1 MNAFIEIHG
10 QGTFPNIKVSLKE
23 FVVTLK
29 SELKQENVPVESIR
43 LNGGAASHVVGARQM
58 IDDIGYND
66 LDLIFTL
73 GSDQEMVFDKVR
85 QRLYATLRKLLPV
98 NGDSQI
104 DQLSDT
110 IIDDGYVQKMVK
122 VSNNNDCWSLI
133 SLYNNDGENVEV
145 KFVHRMKRQY
155 EFSVD
160 SFQIEL
166 DSLLSYYESNS
177 DKSLTFT
184 DDFFLT
190 VMAESKYGKFDEALF
205 HLNNKLVATLRPEEI
220 RGGGL
225 LKYCNLLLN
234 GYHIADSDIKN
245 MQRYM
250 CSRFFIDFPDA
261 NSQQNKLSSYIRTH
275 LKKAPKSLR
284 GHLSKQTT
292 GLNNSQ
298 TGCGDA
304 AESSGS
310 SSNEDNKENVTECN
324 ASNAGTPTQQPP
336 SQAVKEKEKVDD
348 GSLECYRMNFLKIV
362 RNVIDYSTVCLMNIE
377 RACTLNL
384 LDSMICDLYRSFV
397 LKREGK
403 FPFEGNDSGYFGS
416 ENSSISNSLPSPS
429 HFSRSSSP
437 SNFSINGATTSTAS
451 RSSSPA
457 SAAFNISTSRL
468 QTPVD
473 LAMTTNGFL
482 HPFAMGI
489 HFTTPQVFHPFA
501 NLHNVSMMQNSGNV
515 SASRNGGGNGHHG
528 VGGFGGQHHNQSQLH
543 NHCAQNSLTS
553 HNGGGTGGQYQQN
566 SGSSSSGHQTMSSH
580 FQHHSHSHH
589 SHHSNHGNRSGRNK
603 GGINNHQYGHY
614 NHYNKNGGNSSNNSG
629 GANVHHHYHH
639 GNNHQYHNYHINS
652 NHFQSHMGS
661 SHYYGGASSGG
672 RSNSYYHNQY
682 NYHSHSP
689 PYSAGG
695 NGGYQLVGYHS
706 QQYQSHHPQSQMSH
720 FQEEEAPNVAEN
732 SSHTSA
738 SGGFSATEPGPDKS
752 CTVDENTNDEQIPDV
767 DSFYPLADQCSAS
780 LDEET
785 SPDDEFPEVSL
796 SRSTETPPNFCQKG
810 AAKYGPEST
819 TPVALAAF

>member
-1 MNAFIEIHG
+1 M
-10 QGTFPNIKVSLKE
+10 
-23 FVVTLK
+23 
-29 SELKQENVPVESIR
+29 ESIR

-73 GSDQEMVFDKVR
+73 GSDQEMVFEKVR
-85 QRLYATLRKLLPV
+85 QRLYATLRSLLPQI
-98 NGDSQI
+98 GDSQI

-177 DKSLTFT
+177 DKSVTFT

-261 NSQQNKLSSYIRTH
+261 NSQQNKLQSYIRTH

-284 GHLSKQTT
+284 GHLSKQSAA
-292 GLNNSQ
+292 GSNNSQ
-298 TGCGDA
+298 TGSS
-304 AESSGS
+304 ESTVTTAST
-310 SSNEDNKENVTECN
+310 SNEDNKENVNECT
-324 ASNAGTPTQQPP
+324 SNATTPTQQQT
-336 SQAVKEKEKVDD
+336 SQVVKEKEKVDD
-348 GSLECYRMNFLKIV
+348 GSLECYRINFLKIV

-384 LDSMICDLYRSFV
+384 LDSMIYDLYRSFV

-429 HFSRSSSP
+429 QFSRSSSP

-457 SAAFNISTSRL
+457 SAAFNLQTASRL

-473 LAMTTNGFL
+473 LAMTPNGFL
-482 HPFAMGI
+482 HSTTAMGI
-489 HFTTPQVFHPFA
+489 HFTTPQVFLPFT
-501 NLHNVSMMQNSGNV
+501 NLHNVSMMQTSGNV

-528 VGGFGGQHHNQSQLH
+528 MGGFGGQQHHNQSQLH

-553 HNGGGTGGQYQQN
+553 HNGGGTGGQFQQN
-566 SGSSSSGHQTMSSH
+566 SGSSSGHQNQHQTMSSH

-589 SHHSNHGNRSGRNK
+589 SHHSNHGYRSGRNK
-603 GGINNHQYGHY
+603 GGMNNHQHGHY
-614 NHYNKNGGNSSNNSG
+614 NHYNKNGGNSSNNSSG
-629 GANVHHHYHH
+629 SNMHHHYHH

-672 RSNSYYHNQY
+672 RGNNNYYHNQY

-689 PYSAGG
+689 PYSAATAS
-695 NGGYQLVGYHS
+695 GGYQLLGYHS
-706 QQYQSHHPQSQMSH
+706 QQYQSHHPHNQLSH
-720 FQEEEAPNVAEN
+720 YQENEDPNVAAN
-732 SSHTSA
+732 ASSTSVG
-738 SGGFSATEPGPDKS
+738 GGFSTTDPSVDKS
-752 CTVDENTNDEQIPDV
+752 CAVVDDTTNVEQLPDV
-767 DSFYPLADQCSAS
+767 DSFYQLADQCSAS
-780 LDEET
+780 LDEDT
-785 SPDDEFPEVSL
+785 LPDDEFPEVSA
-796 SRSTETPPNFCQKG
+796 SRSAETPPNFCQKG

-819 TPVALAAF
+819 TPLALEAF

>member
-1 MNAFIEIHG
+1 M
-10 QGTFPNIKVSLKE
+10 
-23 FVVTLK
+23 
-29 SELKQENVPVESIR
+29 ESIR

-85 QRLYATLRKLLPV
+85 QRLYATLRNLLPQDE
-98 NGDSQI
+98 DSQV
-104 DQLSDT
+104 DNLSDA

-177 DKSLTFT
+177 DKSVTFT
-184 DDFFLT
+184 DNFFLT

-261 NSQQNKLSSYIRTH
+261 NSQQNKLQSYIRTH

-284 GHLSKQTT
+284 GHLSKQ
-292 GLNNSQ
+292 N
-298 TGCGDA
+298 A
-304 AESSGS
+304 GS
-310 SSNEDNKENVTECN
+310 SNGQSGLSETTSTVSSSEDKENVNECN
-324 ASNAGTPTQQPP
+324 NAVPQQ
-336 SQAVKEKEKVDD
+336 VLKEKEKIDD
-348 GSLECYRMNFLKIV
+348 GSLEVYRINFLKIV

-384 LDSMICDLYRSFV
+384 LDSMIYDLYRSFV

-437 SNFSINGATTSTAS
+437 SNFSINGATASTAS

-457 SAAFNISTSRL
+457 SIAFAVSASRL

-473 LAMTTNGFL
+473 LALTSNGFL
-482 HPFAMGI
+482 HSTAMGI

-501 NLHNVSMMQNSGNV
+501 NLHNVPIMQNSGNL
-515 SASRNGGGNGHHG
+515 SSSRNTVGTGHHAM
-528 VGGFGGQHHNQSQLH
+528 GGFGGGISSGQHHNQSQLH
-543 NHCAQNSLTS
+543 NHCQQNSLTS
-553 HNGGGTGGQYQQN
+553 HNGGVGSQYQAN
-566 SGSSSSGHQTMSSH
+566 SGSASSAAHQNEHQAMSSSH
-580 FQHHSHSHH
+580 FQHHGHSHH
-589 SHHSNHGNRSGRNK
+589 SHHGNRSGRNK
-603 GGINNHQYGHY
+603 GGMNNHQYGHY
-614 NHYNKNGGNSSNNSG
+614 NHYKNGGGSSSNNSN
-629 GANVHHHYHH
+629 GANMHHHYHH
-639 GNNHQYHNYHINS
+639 SNNHQYHNYHINS
-652 NHFQSHMGS
+652 NHFSSHAGS
-661 SHYYGGASSGG
+661 SHYYGGGAGSGG
-672 RSNSYYHNQY
+672 RGNNSYYHSQY
-682 NYHSHSP
+682 NYHSHSH
-689 PYSAGG
+689 PYSAGTG
-695 NGGYQLVGYHS
+695 AGAYQVLGYHNL
-706 QQYQSHHPQSQMSH
+706 QYQQQHHNHTQNNNHLNH
-720 FQEEEAPNVAEN
+720 FQQEEGDPNIVTTN
-732 SSHTSA
+732 SSS
-738 SGGFSATEPGPDKS
+738 SGGFSALEPRSEKSRNVADDANTEELFAD
-752 CTVDENTNDEQIPDV
+752 DV
-767 DSFYPLADQCSAS
+767 DSFYQLTDQCSTS

-785 SPDDEFPEVSL
+785 SPDDEFAQVS
-796 SRSTETPPNFCQKG
+796 SHGAETPPNFCQKG
-810 AAKYGPEST
+810 AAKYGPETT
-819 TPVALAAF
+819 TPLALAAF